1 MDLKRIAVI
10 GGAGDMARVAEEKLL
25 SICEGC
31 RLVIAD
37 IDLDKAREAA
47 ERLDT
52 TRAEA
57 ARVDI
62 YDPEGLRE
70 AIRGSDLVL
79 NCTGPY
85 YRTGRPVLEA
95 CIDEKVDY
103 IDLGDDDESATAL
116 LELEGEAREAEVT
129 ALICCGIAPGMVNVM
144 ARAFA
149 LEMDEVT
156 NIDLAWVTGS
166 TPPKEGK
173 KKGGAAVIEHMVH
186 CCMGQCATV
195 RDGKR
200 VMIPSFRRGHVLD
213 FPQPL
218 GSYQVFE
225 LGHAETATMPRF
237 FPKVRNVR
245 TMGALNPPYLNGV
258 FRGIAR
264 QVDKGA
270 MDMKE
275 AVGILM
281 ALDAGEEV
289 KGIKPYLAVLGGV
302 ISQLFR
308 REMSLADFRVFLR
321 EVAGKPSGE
330 SLGGLLV
337 AVEGLKEGKKVR
349 MQASESERQ
358 GGPEGGMDMDE
369 ATGTPLAVFASMLLD
384 GLIEDKGVLAPEGC
398 IDPEEFLLRLER
410 AMPGY
415 GEAMQLEET
424 EV

>member
-1 MDLKRIAVI
+1 MDLKRITVI

-25 SICEGC
+25 LMCEGC

-37 IDLDKAREAA
+37 IDLDKARKAV
-47 ERLDT
+47 ERLET
-52 TRAEA
+52 NMAEA

-62 YDPEGLRE
+62 FDPEGLRE

-116 LELEGEAREAEVT
+116 LELEGEAKEAGIT
-129 ALICCGIAPGMVNVM
+129 ALICCGIAPGMVNVL

-149 LEMDEVT
+149 LELDEVK
-156 NIDLAWVTGS
+156 NVDLAWVTGS

-173 KKGGAAVIEHMVH
+173 QKGGAAVIEHMIH
-186 CCMGQCATV
+186 CCMGQCATI

-213 FPQPL
+213 FPHPL

-237 FPKVRNVR
+237 LPGVSRVR
-245 TMGALNPPYLNGV
+245 TMGALNPPYLNGI

-270 MDMKE
+270 MEMKE

-281 ALDAGEEV
+281 ALDAGEQV
-289 KGIKPYLAVLGGV
+289 RGIKPYLAILGGV
-302 ISQLFR
+302 LSQLFR

-337 AVEGLKEGKKVR
+337 AVEGIKDGKPVR

-358 GGPEGGMDMDE
+358 GGSEGGMDMDE

-384 GLIEDKGVLAPEGC
+384 GLIEDRGVLAPEGC
-398 IDPEEFLLRLER
+398 IDPEEFLLRLEK

-415 GEAMQLEET
+415 GDTMQLSET
-424 EV
+424 GV

>member
-1 MDLKRIAVI
+1 MKRITVI

-25 SICEGC
+25 SMCEGC
-31 RLVIAD
+31 RLIIAD
-37 IDLDKAREAA
+37 IDLDRAAGAA
-47 ERLDT
+47 ERLDP
-52 TRAEA
+52 TRSEA

-62 YDPEGLRE
+62 FDPEGLRE

-95 CIDEKVDY
+95 CIDERVDY

-116 LELEGEAREAEVT
+116 LELEGEAREAGVT
-129 ALICCGIAPGMVNVM
+129 ALICCGIAPGMVNVI
-144 ARAFA
+144 ARSFA
-149 LEMDEVT
+149 LEMDEVES
-156 NIDLAWVTGS
+156 IDLAWVTGS
-166 TPPKEGK
+166 TPPKEGRQ
-173 KKGGAAVIEHMVH
+173 KGGAAVIEHMVH

-195 RDGKR
+195 RDGRR
-200 VMIPSFRRGHVLD
+200 VMIPSFRQGHVLD

-237 FPKVRNVR
+237 LPGVKNVR

-264 QVDKGA
+264 QVDRGA

-281 ALDAGEEV
+281 ALDSGEQV
-289 KGIKPYLAVLGGV
+289 KGIKPYLAILGGV
-302 ISQLFR
+302 LSQLFR
-308 REMSLADFRVFLR
+308 REMSLADLRVFLR
-321 EVAGKPSGE
+321 EVAGKPAGE
-330 SLGGLLV
+330 SVGGLLV
-337 AVEGLKEGKKVR
+337 AVEGVKDGKPVR
-349 MQASESERQ
+349 MQASQSERQ

-384 GLIEDKGVLAPEGC
+384 GLVDEKGVLAPEGC
-398 IDPEEFLLRLER
+398 IDPQEFLDRLEK

-415 GEAMQLEET
+415 GDAMQLEGT

>member
-1 MDLKRIAVI
+1 MKRIAVI

-25 SICEGC
+25 LMCEGC

-37 IDLDKAREAA
+37 IDLDRARKAA
-47 ERLDT
+47 ERLET
-52 TRAEA
+52 NMAEA

-62 YDPEGLRE
+62 FDPEGLRE

-116 LELEGEAREAEVT
+116 LELEGEAKEAGVT
-129 ALICCGIAPGMVNVM
+129 ALICCGIAPGMVNVI
-144 ARAFA
+144 ARSFA
-149 LEMDEVT
+149 LEMDEVES
-156 NIDLAWVTGS
+156 IDLAWVTGS
-166 TPPKEGK
+166 TPPKEGRQ
-173 KKGGAAVIEHMVH
+173 KGGAAVIEHMVH

-200 VMIPSFRRGHVLD
+200 VLIPSFRRGHVLD

-237 FPKVRNVR
+237 LPGVKNVR

-264 QVDKGA
+264 QVDRGA

-281 ALDAGEEV
+281 ALDSGEQV
-289 KGIKPYLAVLGGV
+289 KGIKPYLAILGGV
-302 ISQLFR
+302 LSQLFR
-308 REMSLADFRVFLR
+308 REMSLADLRVFLR
-321 EVAGKPSGE
+321 EVAGKPEGE
-330 SLGGLLV
+330 SVGGLLV
-337 AVEGLKEGKKVR
+337 AVEGVKDGKPVR
-349 MQASESERQ
+349 MQASQSERQ

-384 GLIEDKGVLAPEGC
+384 GLVDEKGVLAPEGC
-398 IDPEEFLLRLER
+398 IDPQEFLDRLEK

-415 GEAMQLEET
+415 GDAMQLEGT